1 MALDPKNQY
10 AFDECSI
17 LHFCQLRVPAAW
29 RAVFGDV
36 LQHRNYPK
44 LLRLLHGLQKC
55 FIPPYRFAPAS
66 NLEGNLIRTAEGLL
80 EGRAAW
86 MPNPVK
92 KLILE
97 QLQEYLESL
106 DGYSVIEKG
115 TEFSSVKA
123 AFTAHQ
129 RPLAKSKL
137 GRYSNIPED
146 DDCGELCSFFYDKG

>member
-10 AFDECSI
+10 AFDECYI

-80 EGRAAW
+80 
-86 MPNPVK
+86 
-92 KLILE
+92 
-97 QLQEYLESL
+97 
-106 DGYSVIEKG
+106 
-115 TEFSSVKA
+115 KA
-123 AFTAHQ
+123 ARRGCRTQSRNLFLSSFRSILNLLTA
-129 RPLAKSKL
+129 
-137 GRYSNIPED
+137 
-146 DDCGELCSFFYDKG
+146 